1 MRKGDRR
8 GLRGRGREASR
19 PIGRTE
25 EEEEEE
31 VSAAV

>member
-8 GLRGRGREASR
+8 GLRGRGKEASR

-25 EEEEEE
+25 EEE

>member
-1 MRKGDRR
+1 MSDEDQY
-8 GLRGRGREASR
+8 RGRGKEASR

-25 EEEEEE
+25 EEEE

>member
-1 MRKGDRR
+1 MRKGGRR
-8 GLRGRGREASR
+8 GVRVRGKGASR

-25 EEEEEE
+25 EEEEE